1 MLDHDEIPRGERGV
15 PCSYTDCQ
23 HRFPSVALMK
33 AHKVNDPEHF
43 YCKKCNMD
51 FADWQALTEHKVT
64 MMAPFLEGRVR
75 IRDEKP
81 VHIVCEFCGEGFR
94 SFDGRK
100 RHRVLMHPGD
110 QDIDCPG
117 CSKKFIRAA
126 HMIAH
131 IERDECKRDGA
142 PGIPRWMLH
151 ASINHKY
158 IIKEIMTAPDV
169 FQKSVFSPHTGQMG
183 SVTGE
188 EVVDE
193 DEESD
198 QEQGGVALLDYDDD
212 EANMGGYKAL
222 EPERDLIDLSPR
234 HNISTEAYSALEI
247 EPTMNITKDM
257 RTISLEATATN
268 IRSAL
273 KHERGEESAS
283 QASGAWSQG
292 TPLKALIPAA
302 KPTPTPN
309 TWDGLYKDCASKAC
323 NILETQFWNPFH
335 ADYQIDPFFHPVL
348 MAYTCPFPT
357 CVRDNGRVIV
367 REHGYPTKEG
377 LEEHMRD
384 VHWIKM
390 FRCPICSRRFDS
402 VAALMGHVE
411 NTMKCKVKESKKF
424 ETFIAEMTGGFLTAQ
439 SVSQPNILYANK
451 ALIKIDGTNDGD
463 MGGVMTMRF
472 EATRPEVGA
481 KQRTERELV

>member
-1 MLDHDEIPRGERGV
+1 
-15 PCSYTDCQ
+15 
-23 HRFPSVALMK
+23 
-33 AHKVNDPEHF
+33 
-43 YCKKCNMD
+43 
-51 FADWQALTEHKVT
+51 
-64 MMAPFLEGRVR
+64 
-75 IRDEKP
+75 
-81 VHIVCEFCGEGFR
+81 
-94 SFDGRK
+94 
-100 RHRVLMHPGD
+100 MHPGD

-169 FQKSVFSPHTGQMG
+169 FHKSMFSPPAGQMG
-183 SVTGE
+183 SATGE
-188 EVVDE
+188 EVADE
-193 DEESD
+193 DEDED
-198 QEQGGVALLDYDDD
+198 QEPGGVALLDDDDD
-212 EANMGGYKAL
+212 EAKMGGYKAL
-222 EPERDLIDLSPR
+222 EPERDMIDPFPR
-234 HNISTEAYSALEI
+234 RNTLTEAYSMLDMER
-247 EPTMNITKDM
+247 TMDIAKEM
-257 RTISLEATATN
+257 RTMSLEATATH

-273 KHERGEESAS
+273 EHERGEESSS

-292 TPLKALIPAA
+292 TASEALNPAA
-302 KPTPTPN
+302 KPIPTPN
-309 TWDGLYKDCASKAC
+309 AWDGFYKYRTSEDHASKDR

-348 MAYTCPFPT
+348 KAYTCPFPS

-390 FRCPICSRRFDS
+390 FRCPTCSRRFDS

-411 NTMKCKVKESKKF
+411 YTMKCKVKESEKF
-424 ETFIAEMTGGFLTAQ
+424 GTYIAEITGGFLTAQ
-439 SVSQPNILYANK
+439 SVSQPRILYANK
-451 ALIKIDGTNDGD
+451 ALIENGGTDDGD
-463 MGGVMTMRF
+463 VGGVLTMKF
-472 EATRPEVGA
+472 EATLPEVEA
-481 KQRTERELV
+481 KQRRERDLV